1 LKFRV
6 LTCALFVCIFGKLAL
21 CQEPAPANPTPDP
34 VAVNAAPQSAASDPA
49 TTPDPA
55 ASPNPAPLAPGTT
68 APPAGDNAADD
79 HRIFK
84 VFPNYKTI
92 NDPDQPFEP
101 LTAGQKFALVNHYF
115 DPFTFVFTSITA
127 SIEQAT
133 NEKAAYGQG
142 VMGYAKRYGAD
153 FTDGFTNELF
163 VTGVF
168 PTLLHEDP
176 RYYRL
181 GHGSGLKRT
190 AYALSR
196 ILVTRTDSGGS
207 RFNSSEFLGNF
218 VSGAL
223 SITYYPQSERN
234 IGGIF
239 TRMGVEIG
247 YDSLFNLLKEFYP
260 DIKRR
265 MRKHEQQ

>member
-1 LKFRV
+1 MS
-6 LTCALFVCIFGKLAL
+6 
-21 CQEPAPANPTPDP
+21 PA
-34 VAVNAAPQSAASDPA
+34 V
-49 TTPDPA
+49 
-55 ASPNPAPLAPGTT
+55 
-68 APPAGDNAADD
+68 DNAADD
-79 HRIFK
+79 HRMFG
-84 VFPNYKTI
+84 VLPNYKTI
-92 NDPDQPFEP
+92 NDPEQPFEP
-101 LTAGQKFALVNHYF
+101 ISPGEKFALVEHYF

-168 PTLLHEDP
+168 PSLLHEDP

-181 GHGSGLKRT
+181 GHGNGWKRT

-196 ILVTRTDSGGS
+196 ILIARSDSGTNRVNG
-207 RFNSSEFLGNF
+207 SEFLGNI

-223 SITYYPQSERN
+223 SITYYPQSERS
-234 IGGIF
+234 IGGVF
-239 TRMGVEIG
+239 TRMSVQIG
-247 YDSLFNLLKEFYP
+247 YDSLFNVMKEFYP
-260 DIKRR
+260 DLKR
-265 MRKHEQQ
+265 KFGHH

>member
-1 LKFRV
+1 V
-6 LTCALFVCIFGKLAL
+6 AL
-21 CQEPAPANPTPDP
+21 CQDPAPVAAVADPAAVTPP
-34 VAVNAAPQSAASDPA
+34 PQPPASSAVPPSDPA
-49 TTPDPA
+49 PI
-55 ASPNPAPLAPGTT
+55 APGTPST
-68 APPAGDNAADD
+68 SAVDNAAND
-79 HRIFK
+79 HRMFK
-84 VFPNYKTI
+84 VLPNYKSI
-92 NDPDQPFEP
+92 NDPNQPFEP
-101 LTAGQKFALVNHYF
+101 MSVGEKFALVQHYF

-127 SIEQAT
+127 SIEQAS
-133 NEKAAYGQG
+133 NEKASYGQG
-142 VMGYAKRYGAD
+142 AMGYAKRYGAD

-168 PTLLHEDP
+168 PSLLHEDP

-181 GHGSGLKRT
+181 GHGSGFKRT

-247 YDSLFNLLKEFYP
+247 YDSLFNILKEFYP
-260 DIKRR
+260 DLKRR
-265 MRKHEQQ
+265 FRKHQQ

>member
-1 LKFRV
+1 VYPSVVLLCAFARV
-6 LTCALFVCIFGKLAL
+6 AVCQQTPSPTA
-21 CQEPAPANPTPDP
+21 EPASQAVEATPGD
-34 VAVNAAPQSAASDPA
+34 AAAS
-49 TTPDPA
+49 TPITPGA
-55 ASPNPAPLAPGTT
+55 QIAPGT
-68 APPAGDNAADD
+68 PANADPDAAND
-79 HRIFK
+79 RRMFG
-84 VFPNYKTI
+84 VLPNYKTI
-92 NDPDQPFEP
+92 NDPGQPFEP
-101 LTAGQKFALVNHYF
+101 LSTAAKFALVKYYF
-115 DPFTFVFTSITA
+115 DPFTFAFTSITA

-142 VMGYAKRYGAD
+142 VLGYWKRYGAD

-181 GHGSGLKRT
+181 GRGSGWKRT

-223 SITYYPQSERN
+223 SITYYPQSEHN
-234 IGGIF
+234 LGGVF

-247 YDSLFNLLKEFYP
+247 YDSLFNIMKEFYP
-260 DIKRR
+260 DLKRKFR
-265 MRKHEQQ
+265 HQ